1 MAELITTKF
10 RNGEIGKDILATEL
24 QFCRFKNLSADFY
37 YKEDVADKKSYGKK
51 FD

>member
-1 MAELITTKF
+1 
-10 RNGEIGKDILATEL
+10 L

-37 YKEDVADKKSYGKK
+37 YKEDEPLAGGKSRK